1 MQRVTSKR
9 NRGATRRTGLF
20 RPQALLRWVLQH
32 VRRHPRLYVPAGA
45 PLLFLFVAHVLSL
58 PVLALTGGGGSEGIG
73 LACRTL
79 LTWAV
84 FGFLPFLALSYLAFF
99 LAARPLDGLLARRQP
114 AVPRTAVTLLPAV
127 GYGAAIACGMFLLL
141 QPGNWPGDLAL
152 LLCCLAAGALNWS
165 LYRWLTGPGPVSAG

>member
-1 MQRVTSKR
+1 M
-9 NRGATRRTGLF
+9 
-20 RPQALLRWVLQH
+20 
-32 VRRHPRLYVPAGA
+32 
-45 PLLFLFVAHVLSL
+45 
-58 PVLALTGGGGSEGIG
+58 
-73 LACRTL
+73 
-79 LTWAV
+79 

-114 AVPRTAVTLLPAV
+114 AVPRTAVTLLPAA

>member
-20 RPQALLRWVLQH
+20 RPQALLRWLLQH

-45 PLLFLFVAHVLSL
+45 PVLFLLLAHVLSL

-84 FGFLPFLALSYLAFF
+84 FGFLPFLVLSYLAFF
-99 LAARPLDGLLARRQP
+99 LAARPLADLLARRQ
-114 AVPRTAVTLLPAV
+114 ASLPAAV
-127 GYGAAIACGMFLLL
+127 GFLPPAGYGVAIACGMFLLL
-141 QPGNWPGDLAL
+141 RPGHWPGDLAL
-152 LLCCLAAGALNWS
+152 LLCCLAAGTLNWF
-165 LYRWLTGPGPVSAG
+165 LYLRLAGPGPVSAD